1 LFDRLPDFGQAMNSG
16 SHLTAF
22 TQNKNWDYNVIDATD
37 VTLFE
42 ENLA

>member
-1 LFDRLPDFGQAMNSG
+1 MNSG

-22 TQNKNWDYNVIDATD
+22 AEQKIGDYNVIDATD

-42 ENLA
+42 DQLNSYEL